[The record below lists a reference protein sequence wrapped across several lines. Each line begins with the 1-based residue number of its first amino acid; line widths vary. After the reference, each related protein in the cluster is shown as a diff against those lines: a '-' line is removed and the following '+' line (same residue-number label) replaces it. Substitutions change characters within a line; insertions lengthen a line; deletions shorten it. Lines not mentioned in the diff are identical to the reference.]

1 MSVRASIGSLLMMV
15 GLVPIVVLAEQVP
28 VRLENRGQPV
38 LVKQFRDGVQCD
50 LSPLGRGPYAIG
62 LDHRFLTRRHLDR
75 GLVAGEPVD
84 FVFLRQ
90 VQAQA
95 RIGNAH
101 ADARGVRA
109 RLVPE
114 AGLEYRVRVQHHP
127 MQLDAVVEARA
138 VGSHDA
144 YERVPVTL
152 SYDVD
157 DFCLRGSR
165 GGYAAR

>member
-1 MSVRASIGSLLMMV
+1 MSVRASVGSVLMMV
-15 GLVPIVVLAEQVP
+15 GLAPVAVLAEQVP

-50 LSPLGRGPYAIG
+50 LSPLGRGTYAIG
-62 LDHRFLTRRHLDR
+62 LDDGFQIRRHLDR
-75 GLVAGEPVD
+75 DLRAGEPVD

-95 RIGNAH
+95 RIGDAR

-114 AGLEYRVRVQHHP
+114 AGFEYRVRVQQHAA
-127 MQLDAVVEARA
+127 QLDAVVEARA
-138 VGSHDA
+138 LGSRDA